1 MFGSFLIKLCRNEVK
16 CYGTMFMCMGSRVV
30 LIEITYSLDTESFIQ
45 ALRRVIDRIGNV
57 KILFSDNDPILLAVK
72 MN

>member
-1 MFGSFLIKLCRNEVK
+1 
-16 CYGTMFMCMGSRVV
+16 MCMGSRAV

-45 ALRRVIDRIGNV
+45 ALRRVIDRIGNI